1 MGWTIVHLLILMTL
15 SCLSCAED
23 KTKVPVSCPDFQKAF
38 GGSCYE
44 FVDLQHTFF
53 SAQAWCE
60 QRGGH
65 LAFIPDEETQ
75 FFLKRFLDP
84 KKDVWLGIAP
94 SASPNLQYSP
104 IVEGALSWLNGSHI
118 TYSNWVSSPQLEA
131 ACGHILRDS
140 GFQWEATR
148 DCNQKLNFICQ
159 FDSGRSI
166 VCAGHNTTLQCGSHQ
181 VLMIDVG
188 FYGRENIHYCRSTLS
203 PPSTS
208 TEHQCGWVDVVAS
221 LTAYCH
227 GRQVCQIAEV
237 VDSVDDPC
245 PQLGSYLSVDY
256 HCKDGLTL
264 SVSTVA
270 AVFEIITISVKWLF
284 HLPQGNLSCM
294 LSTGDGHVIYLHSPE
309 GLERSEVHKYTYPST
324 FVVAVECTSRDIY
337 IRAQNI
343 ITIEEPI
350 TVFGAI
356 KCYAGKQSFHAT
368 NCKALYREPFQIQ
381 MEVKAGT
388 NVTYRIQSDDTLLSN
403 ISVFRGNVPQNITV
417 APEMMKQ
424 LKPGCHQLTLYAS
437 NTVTFPEMSADL
449 QMCVLEKVARL
460 QASVLTERD
469 DCLDSPDITL
479 GVTLE
484 RGAPVL
490 LLFSLTGDNSSYS
503 ETREMN
509 TSKDIFH
516 IGHQVQGSV
525 QVKLRAWNAFS
536 SLEVDVDTFDICGKD
551 SAVKLNGQNDHLFR
565 QRKKHLRVARS
576 AMTAIAAP
584 SYKILA
590 KNQTITL
597 SISEASHLTDTN
609 KRYEWTC
616 NPCGC
621 QGPFEGLTYTIKGTC
636 LPDPLQF
643 NKYYFNVI
651 QKNNDKVE
659 KTTSICITFTPKMY
673 APTWLSLNCTIGC
686 NPIKKDTDAKIQ
698 MDCQGQAQCPE
709 IVWNIEDP
717 SNDWPSE
724 TEDCY
729 KDKKTRPLV
738 KKQNGGTVYTVA
750 YNTLESAKSNGRNV
764 TVVITF
770 ADVTTYYKTYTI
782 NTSPSTETSAPET
795 ENPVTIGTTAKDKT
809 DFDTSPASTSPGA
822 ASYIPITST
831 TAGPASTSPGTASYI
846 PITSTTAGP
855 ASTSPGTASYTPTT
869 AGPASTSPGTASY
882 TPITPTTAGPASTSP
897 GTVSDISNTPT
908 TAGPVSTSPGTVS
921 DISNT
926 PTSAGTASTSPDISD
941 TTTSPP
947 ATTNNFDNL
956 KCSISPRSGTILDA
970 FNITCNTEIPCFNC
984 QYCFKTDKGKH
995 LRCSNNNEVK
1005 SVFLPLGDNLII
1017 TATAKNSFV
1026 ASTTLT
1032 AKVQDFTTASGSSD
1046 DLKATVENS
1055 VSQLKKQG
1063 LLSAETVGQLFTSVS
1078 NKLNGQSDGSEKSD
1092 RQKLRE
1098 KMLNIMIDTV
1108 KETPPNTPGEV
1119 QVIARG
1125 LAAVVIKGTE
1135 LSSSAQE
1142 EASLLFAKL
1151 SSSLLLM
1158 DVNGSEE
1165 KKNEIHAAASTIVEG
1180 ASNILD
1186 YSSTKN
1192 ISDALLLAMSNT
1204 QSALLAFKQVNGGPT
1219 IIQEAHIAVFVNRVT
1234 PGRLHTESI
1243 YIPNSSS
1250 PTFSL
1255 PILLSKMLPSDEPV
1269 DVRMLSLNKNP
1280 FSWND
1285 RGNISGQ
1292 IGALSLTTKDGSSIP
1307 VENFSEDIK
1316 ILLPRPVGE
1325 QVNTSVLD
1333 LGNFSTTSINIPA
1346 DTTLVLKMV
1355 PSNDPLPFKLLL
1367 GYMDYPTETNN
1378 LAMTEMP
1385 HQGTTQDERYTWLLD
1400 SKDLK
1405 GKTGMHYLVVRPIVG
1420 PGIKSINATL
1430 SITSIT
1436 TACKFWDESKLEW
1449 STYGCRVGVQTT
1461 HLVTQCFC
1469 NHLTAFG
1476 SSFFVTPNLVDT
1488 SRTAELFGTFA
1499 ENPVVVCFVGSL
1511 FLAYL
1516 LVLVWARRKDIQDTA
1531 KVKVTVLEDNDPMD
1545 EYRYLLSVNTGHRR
1559 GASTSS
1565 QVTITLLGAEGN
1577 SEPHHLTDTKKC
1589 VFERGAV
1596 DLFLLTTPFSLGEL
1610 QGIRLWHNNSG
1621 SHPAWYVSNVMVQD
1635 LQTEQKWHFLCNS
1648 WLAIDMGDC
1657 SLDKILPVSTEM
1669 DLKRFSN
1676 LFFMKTTK
1684 DFSDGHL
1691 WYSVISR
1698 PPSSTFT
1705 CVQRVSCCFTLLL
1718 CTMLTSIMFYGIPKD
1733 PSEQT
1738 MDLGHFEFTW
1748 QQFKIGVQ
1756 SSLIMFPIN
1765 ILIVSIFRNTRPRET
1780 SCYKRKTEKPYAL
1793 EQTFFSQT
1801 ATTNMNVNVTLDTV
1815 IKDITRIAHSLSKT
1829 VKSNIPCTES
1839 EFGPGQPVDIN
1850 AVLSVVEDFIKQN
1863 HKASDTAQ
1871 PRTPSSGNLVQPQLP
1886 EGSANMHPGSTEEG
1900 IQKQSNKAKY
1910 LYRQLCHIDKE
1921 LILLGPSGFPAPH
1934 SYSQAMQQVQDMK
1947 GHLQD
1952 QLFTFSCVN
1961 PDELTQKKLSPAD
1974 STEGDGSLKKR
1985 GCCHGGLP
1993 WWFVF
1998 VGWLLMISSSFVAG
2012 YFTMLYGLKFGKER
2026 SVSWLVS
2033 MIVSFFQSILVIQPL
2048 KVLFLAV
2055 FFALV
2060 TKKIDEEDFQ
2070 NVAVEENY
2078 RNLGDCK
2085 DQKLVRWERS
2095 LYEPPP
2101 PADIEKMRRN
2111 MIMEQKAFVLLKKIL
2126 TYMGFMWMLLLVAY
2140 GQRDPNAF
2148 FLKQHIQDS
2157 FSGGISD
2164 SMSLGDV
2171 FTWTNTSLLSNLFGV
2186 YPGFITD
2193 GNSKLVGNARLRQV
2207 RVQKNSCQIAGPML
2221 QFVPDCHAP
2230 YSWEVEDMGSYGPGW
2245 SQSAKDNISTSTS
2258 SPWTYQTQAQLRA
2271 YAVWGKLV
2279 LYRGG
2284 GFVTELGPDSQN
2296 ARSTLEYLFRN
2307 TWLDIYTRA
2316 IFVEFTVYNANVNLF
2331 CIVTLFLETTAVG
2344 AFQFTSELHSV
2355 RLYQSPDGLYFLVMV
2370 AEIVYLLFI
2379 VYYMFL
2385 QGKLIK
2391 QQRWAYFRSRWNLLE
2406 LTIIF
2411 LSWSA
2416 MAVFIKRTL
2425 LGNRDMTYY
2434 QNHKDK
2440 FASFYDTAK
2449 ADSTLQYL
2457 IAFLVLLASF
2467 KLWHL
2472 LQLNP
2477 KMNMITAALQ
2487 RAWSDITCY
2496 LVLIVIML
2504 LAYSITCNVMYG
2516 WQLSSY
2522 RTWLD
2527 ALVTIVSLQI
2537 GIFNYDEVIDCSPVF
2552 SGLIFGSC
2560 IVFMTFVV
2568 LNLFVSVIIIAF
2580 KQEQIYHKPSDE
2592 EEIVDLMLK
2601 KIYGLF
2607 GIRYNDPKDTVG
2619 LDVNRG
2625 RDVGL
2630 NNSRNNLNN
2639 STIDANVFQKSG
2651 NLVNT

>member
-23 KTKVPVSCPDFQKAF
+23 KIKVPVSCPDFQKAF

-44 FVDLQHTFF
+44 FVNLQHTFF
-53 SAQAWCE
+53 RAQAWCE

-84 KKDVWLGIAP
+84 KKDVWLGVAP

-104 IVEGALSWLNGSHI
+104 IDEDALSWLDGSHI
-118 TYSNWVSSPQLEA
+118 TYSNWVSSPQLGA

-140 GFQWEATR
+140 GFQWEATG

-166 VCAGHNTTLQCGSHQ
+166 VCAGRNTTLQCGSHQ
-181 VLMIDVG
+181 VLMIDIG

-221 LTAYCH
+221 LTAHCH

-237 VDSVDDPC
+237 VDSVGDPC

-309 GLERSEVHKYTYPST
+309 GSEVHRYTYPST

-356 KCYAGKQSFHAT
+356 RCYAGKRYFHAT

-388 NVTYRIQSDDTLLSN
+388 NVTYRIQSDETLLSN

-424 LKPGCHQLTLYAS
+424 LGPGCHQLTLYAA
-437 NTVTFPEMSADL
+437 NTVTFPEMSAGL
-449 QMCVLEKVARL
+449 QMCVLEKVAGL

-479 GVTLE
+479 GVSLE

-503 ETREMN
+503 ETRGMN

-516 IGHQVQGSV
+516 IGHQVQGMEDISKTV
-525 QVKLRAWNAFS
+525 TTCEAKCHCDLMTCETLNHQQYPQKDLNAVDLLFFFQLFIQYEQTCFCKNVLLFLGNNMLHIVFFS
-536 SLEVDVDTFDICGKD
+536 F
-551 SAVKLNGQNDHLFR
+551 
-565 QRKKHLRVARS
+565 
-576 AMTAIAAP
+576 
-584 SYKILA
+584 
-590 KNQTITL
+590 
-597 SISEASHLTDTN
+597 
-609 KRYEWTC
+609 
-616 NPCGC
+616 
-621 QGPFEGLTYTIKGTC
+621 YTK
-636 LPDPLQF
+636 
-643 NKYYFNVI
+643 
-651 QKNNDKVE
+651 
-659 KTTSICITFTPKMY
+659 
-673 APTWLSLNCTIGC
+673 
-686 NPIKKDTDAKIQ
+686 
-698 MDCQGQAQCPE
+698 
-709 IVWNIEDP
+709 
-717 SNDWPSE
+717 
-724 TEDCY
+724 
-729 KDKKTRPLV
+729 
-738 KKQNGGTVYTVA
+738 
-750 YNTLESAKSNGRNV
+750 
-764 TVVITF
+764 
-770 ADVTTYYKTYTI
+770 ADVTPYYKTYTI

-809 DFDTSPASTSPGA
+809 AF
-822 ASYIPITST
+822 
-831 TAGPASTSPGTASYI
+831 
-846 PITSTTAGP
+846 TAGP
-855 ASTSPGTASYTPTT
+855 ASTSPGTASYTTITPTT
-869 AGPASTSPGTASY
+869 AGSASTSPGTASY
-882 TPITPTTAGPASTSP
+882 TPITSTNAGPASTSP
-897 GTVSDISNTPT
+897 DTASYTPITPT
-908 TAGPVSTSPGTVS
+908 TAGTVSTSPGTVS

-926 PTSAGTASTSPDISD
+926 PTSAGTASTSPDIND
-941 TTTSPP
+941 TTTTDNTSDASPP
-947 ATTNNFDNL
+947 ATTNNFDSL

-970 FNITCNTEIPCFNC
+970 FNITCNMEIPCFNC

-1017 TATAKNSFV
+1017 TATANNSSFV

-1032 AKVQDFTTASGSSD
+1032 AKVQDFTTASGSLD

-1078 NKLNGQSDGSEKSD
+1078 NKLNGQSDGSKKSD
-1092 RQKLRE
+1092 RQKVNALSD
-1098 KMLNIMIDTV
+1098 L
-1108 KETPPNTPGEV
+1108 TPG
-1119 QVIARG
+1119 
-1125 LAAVVIKGTE
+1125 
-1135 LSSSAQE
+1135 S
-1142 EASLLFAKL
+1142 
-1151 SSSLLLM
+1151 
-1158 DVNGSEE
+1158 
-1165 KKNEIHAAASTIVEG
+1165 
-1180 ASNILD
+1180 
-1186 YSSTKN
+1186 
-1192 ISDALLLAMSNT
+1192 
-1204 QSALLAFKQVNGGPT
+1204 
-1219 IIQEAHIAVFVNRVT
+1219 
-1234 PGRLHTESI
+1234 LHTESI
-1243 YIPNSSS
+1243 NIPNSSS

-1280 FSWND
+1280 FSWNE

-1307 VENFSEDIK
+1307 VENLSEDIK
-1316 ILLPRPVGE
+1316 VSPASQNCSILFLLQLCRY
-1325 QVNTSVLD
+1325 
-1333 LGNFSTTSINIPA
+1333 NF
-1346 DTTLVLKMV
+1346 LKMV

-1378 LAMTEMP
+1378 VAMTEMP
-1385 HQGTTQDERYTWLLD
+1385 HQGTTQEERYTWLLD
-1400 SKDLK
+1400 PKDLK

-1461 HLVTQCFC
+1461 HLVTQCLC
-1469 NHLTAFG
+1469 NHLTSFG
-1476 SSFFVTPNLVDT
+1476 SSFFVTPNLVDP

-1577 SEPHHLTDTKKC
+1577 SEPHHLTDPKKC

-1621 SHPAWYVSNVMVQD
+1621 SHPAWYVGNVMVQD

-1765 ILIVSIFRNTRPRET
+1765 MLIVSIFRNTRPRET
-1780 SCYKRKTEKPYAL
+1780 SCCKRKTEKPDAL

-1801 ATTNMNVNVTLDTV
+1801 ATTDMNVNVTLDTV

-1839 EFGPGQPVDIN
+1839 EFGPGHPVDIN

-1863 HKASDTAQ
+1863 YKASDTAQ
-1871 PRTPSSGNLVQPQLP
+1871 PRTPSS
-1886 EGSANMHPGSTEEG
+1886 EEG

-1921 LILLGPSGFPAPH
+1921 LIMLGSSGFPAPH

-1961 PDELTQKKLSPAD
+1961 PDELTQKK
-1974 STEGDGSLKKR
+1974 

-1998 VGWLLMISSSFVAG
+1998 VGWLLVILSSFVAG

-2070 NVAVEENY
+2070 NVAINS
-2078 RNLGDCK
+2078 LSTGDCK

-2101 PADIEKMRRN
+2101 PADVEKMRRN
-2111 MIMEQKAFVLLKKIL
+2111 MIMEQKAFALLKEIL

-2148 FLKQHIQDS
+2148 FLKQHIRDS

-2164 SMSLGDV
+2164 SMRPGDV
-2171 FTWTNTSLLSNLFGV
+2171 FTWAHTSLLSNLFGV

-2221 QFVPDCHAP
+2221 QFVPDCQAP

-2258 SPWTYQTQAQLRA
+2258 SPWTYQTQAQLRTPN
-2271 YAVWGKLV
+2271 VWSKLV

-2296 ARSTLEYLFRN
+2296 ASSTLEYLFRN

-2355 RLYQSPDGLYFLVMV
+2355 RLYQSPGGLYFLVMV

-2385 QGKLIK
+2385 QGKLMK

-2406 LTIIF
+2406 LTIIL

-2416 MAVFIKRTL
+2416 VAVFIKRTL

-2457 IAFLVLLASF
+2457 IAFVVLLATF

-2472 LQLNP
+2472 LRLNP

-2504 LAYSITCNVMYG
+2504 LAYSITCNVTYG

-2537 GIFNYDEVIDCSPVF
+2537 GIFNYDEVIDCSPVL

-2580 KQEQIYHKPSDE
+2580 KQERIYHKVTFITSHYFKATNQGL
-2592 EEIVDLMLK
+2592 I
-2601 KIYGLF
+2601 KISKSNLF
-2607 GIRYNDPKDTVG
+2607 SK
-2619 LDVNRG
+2619 L
-2625 RDVGL
+2625 
-2630 NNSRNNLNN
+2630 
-2639 STIDANVFQKSG
+2639 F
-2651 NLVNT
+2651 

>member
-1 MGWTIVHLLILMTL
+1 MGWTIVHLLIPMTL

-44 FVDLQHTFF
+44 FVDLQHTFY
-53 SAQAWCE
+53 SAEAWCE

-75 FFLKRFLDP
+75 YFLKRFLDP
-84 KKDVWLGIAP
+84 KKDVWLGVAP

-104 IVEGALSWLNGSHI
+104 IVEGALSWLDGSHI
-118 TYSNWVSSPQLEA
+118 TYSNWVSSPQLGA
-131 ACGHILRDS
+131 ACGHILKDS

-148 DCNQKLNFICQ
+148 DCNQKRHFICQ

-166 VCAGHNTTLQCGSHQ
+166 VCAGRNATLQCGSHQ

-188 FYGRENIHYCRSTLS
+188 FYGRENIHYCRTTPS

-208 TEHQCGWVDVVAS
+208 TEQQCGWVDVVAS
-221 LTAYCH
+221 LTAHCH

-237 VDSVDDPC
+237 VDSVGDPC

-270 AVFEIITISVKWLF
+270 AVFEIITISVKWLL

-309 GLERSEVHKYTYPST
+309 GLERSEVHRYTYPST

-356 KCYAGKQSFHAT
+356 RCYARKRSFHAT
-368 NCKALYREPFQIQ
+368 NCKVLYREPFQIQ

-388 NVTYRIQSDDTLLSN
+388 NVTYRIQSDETLLSN
-403 ISVFRGNVPQNITV
+403 VSVFRGNVPQNITV
-417 APEMMKQ
+417 TPEMMKQ
-424 LKPGCHQLTLYAS
+424 LGPGCHQLTLYAS
-437 NTVTFPEMSADL
+437 NTVTFPEMSAGL
-449 QMCVLEKVARL
+449 Q
-460 QASVLTERD
+460 
-469 DCLDSPDITL
+469 CL
-479 GVTLE
+479 
-484 RGAPVL
+484 
-490 LLFSLTGDNSSYS
+490 
-503 ETREMN
+503 
-509 TSKDIFH
+509 
-516 IGHQVQGSV
+516 
-525 QVKLRAWNAFS
+525 
-536 SLEVDVDTFDICGKD
+536 
-551 SAVKLNGQNDHLFR
+551 
-565 QRKKHLRVARS
+565 
-576 AMTAIAAP
+576 
-584 SYKILA
+584 
-590 KNQTITL
+590 
-597 SISEASHLTDTN
+597 ASHWGASAQRSLQN
-609 KRYEWTC
+609 R
-616 NPCGC
+616 G
-621 QGPFEGLTYTIKGTC
+621 YT
-636 LPDPLQF
+636 PM
-643 NKYYFNVI
+643 
-651 QKNNDKVE
+651 
-659 KTTSICITFTPKMY
+659 TP
-673 APTWLSLNCTIGC
+673 
-686 NPIKKDTDAKIQ
+686 
-698 MDCQGQAQCPE
+698 
-709 IVWNIEDP
+709 
-717 SNDWPSE
+717 
-724 TEDCY
+724 
-729 KDKKTRPLV
+729 
-738 KKQNGGTVYTVA
+738 
-750 YNTLESAKSNGRNV
+750 
-764 TVVITF
+764 
-770 ADVTTYYKTYTI
+770 
-782 NTSPSTETSAPET
+782 
-795 ENPVTIGTTAKDKT
+795 TTAG
-809 DFDTSPASTSPGA
+809 PASTSPGA
-822 ASYIPITST
+822 ASYTPMTPT
-831 TAGPASTSPGTASYI
+831 TAGPASTSPGTASYT
-846 PITSTTAGP
+846 PMTPTTAGPSSTSPGTASYTPMTPTTAVPASTSPGAASYTPMTPTTAGPASTSPGAASYTPMTPTTAGPASTSPGAASYTPMTATTAGP
-855 ASTSPGTASYTPTT
+855 ASTSPGTASYTSVTPITPTTAGPASTSPGTASYTSVTPITPTTAGPASTSPGTASYTSVTPITPTT

-882 TPITPTTAGPASTSP
+882 TPITPT
-897 GTVSDISNTPT
+897 
-908 TAGPVSTSPGTVS
+908 
-921 DISNT
+921 
-926 PTSAGTASTSPDISD
+926 SAGTASTSPDISD
-941 TTTSPP
+941 ATTTDNTSDTSPP
-947 ATTNNFDNL
+947 ATTNNFDSL
-956 KCSISPRSGTILDA
+956 KC
-970 FNITCNTEIPCFNC
+970 
-984 QYCFKTDKGKH
+984 KH

-1005 SVFLPLGDNLII
+1005 SVFLPLGDSNSNYNLII
-1017 TATAKNSFV
+1017 TATANNSSFV

-1032 AKVQDFTTASGSSD
+1032 AKVQGFTAASSSSD
-1046 DLKATVENS
+1046 DLKATVDNS
-1055 VSQLKKQG
+1055 LSQLKEQG
-1063 LLSAETVGQLFTSVS
+1063 LLSGET
-1078 NKLNGQSDGSEKSD
+1078 
-1092 RQKLRE
+1092 LRE
-1098 KMLNIMIDTV
+1098 KMLHIMIDTV
-1108 KETPPNTPGEV
+1108 KETPTNTPGEV

-1125 LAAVVIKGTE
+1125 LAAVVMKGTE
-1135 LSSSAQE
+1135 LSSSAQ
-1142 EASLLFAKL
+1142 
-1151 SSSLLLM
+1151 
-1158 DVNGSEE
+1158 
-1165 KKNEIHAAASTIVEG
+1165 
-1180 ASNILD
+1180 
-1186 YSSTKN
+1186 KN
-1192 ISDALLLAMSNT
+1192 ISDALLLAMNNT
-1204 QSALLAFKQVNGGPT
+1204 QSALLAFKQVNRGPS
-1219 IIQEAHIAVFVNRVT
+1219 IIQAAHIAVFVNRVT
-1234 PGRLHTESI
+1234 PGSLHTQSI

-1250 PTFSL
+1250 PRFSL

-1269 DVRMLSLNKNP
+1269 DVRMLSFNKNP
-1280 FSWND
+1280 FSWNE

-1307 VENFSEDIK
+1307 VENLSEDIK
-1316 ILLPRPVGE
+1316 ILLLSSVGE
-1325 QVNTSVLD
+1325 QVNTSVLK
-1333 LGNFSTTSINIPA
+1333 LGNSSTTSIHIPA

-1367 GYMDYPTETNN
+1367 GYMDYPTVTNN
-1378 LAMTEMP
+1378 VAMTEMP
-1385 HQGTTQDERYTWLLD
+1385 HQGTTQEERYTWLLD
-1400 SKDLK
+1400 PKDLK

-1449 STYGCRVGVQTT
+1449 STFGCRVGVQTT
-1461 HLVTQCFC
+1461 PLVTQCLC
-1469 NHLTAFG
+1469 NHLTSFG
-1476 SSFFVTPNLVDT
+1476 SSFFVTPNLVDP
-1488 SRTAELFGTFA
+1488 SRTAELFGTFG

-1545 EYRYLLSVNTGHRR
+1545 EYCYLLSVNTGHRR

-1577 SEPHHLTDTKKC
+1577 SEPHHLTDPKKC

-1621 SHPAWYVSNVMVQD
+1621 SHPAWYVGNVMVQD

-1669 DLKRFSN
+1669 DLKSFSN

-1684 DFSDGHL
+1684 DFSDRHL

-1718 CTMLTSIMFYGIPKD
+1718 CTMLTSLMFYGIPTD
-1733 PSEQT
+1733 PSEQI
-1738 MDLGHFEFTW
+1738 MELGHFEFTW

-1765 ILIVSIFRNTRPRET
+1765 ILIVTIFRNTRPRET
-1780 SCYKRKTEKPYAL
+1780 SCCKCKTEKPEAL
-1793 EQTFFSQT
+1793 EQTFFSQAAST
-1801 ATTNMNVNVTLDTV
+1801 DMNVNVTLDTV

-1829 VKSNIPCTES
+1829 VKSNIPCIES
-1839 EFGPGQPVDIN
+1839 EVGPGQPVDIN

-1863 HKASDTAQ
+1863 HKASNNAQ
-1871 PRTPSSGNLVQPQLP
+1871 PKTLSSGNLVQPQLP
-1886 EGSANMHPGSTEEG
+1886 AEE

-1921 LILLGPSGFPAPH
+1921 LILLGPSGFPTPH
-1934 SYSQAMQQVQDMK
+1934 SYSQALQQVQDMK

-1961 PDELTQKKLSPAD
+1961 PDELTQKKLSPAA
-1974 STEGDGSLKKR
+1974 STEGGGSLKKR

-1998 VGWLLMISSSFVAG
+1998 VGWLLVISSSFVAG
-2012 YFTMLYGLKFGKER
+2012 FFTMLYGLKFGKGR

-2033 MIVSFFQSILVIQPL
+2033 MIVSFFQSIFVIQPL
-2048 KVLFLAV
+2048 KVLCLAV

-2070 NVAVEENY
+2070 NVAFEGND
-2078 RNLGDCK
+2078 RNLVCK
-2085 DQKLVRWERS
+2085 DQKLVRRERS

-2101 PADIEKMRRN
+2101 PADVEKMRRN
-2111 MIMEQKAFVLLKKIL
+2111 MIMEQKAFALLKEIL
-2126 TYMGFMWMLLLVAY
+2126 TYMGFMWMLLLLVY

-2148 FLKQHIQDS
+2148 FLKRHIQDS
-2157 FSGGISD
+2157 FSRGISD

-2171 FTWTNTSLLSNLFGV
+2171 FTWANTSLLSNLFGV

-2207 RVQKNSCQIAGPML
+2207 RVQNNSCQIADHML
-2221 QFVPDCHAP
+2221 QFVPDCQAA

-2245 SQSAKDNISTSTS
+2245 SQSAKDNISTSTNR
-2258 SPWTYQTQAQLRA
+2258 PWTYQTQAELRA
-2271 YAVWGKLV
+2271 HAVWGKLA

-2284 GFVTELGPDSQN
+2284 GFVMELGPDSQN
-2296 ARSTLEYLFRN
+2296 ASSTLEYLFRN
-2307 TWLDIYTRA
+2307 KWLDIYTRA

-2331 CIVTLFLETTAVG
+2331 CIVTLFLETSAVG

-2355 RLYQSPDGLYFLVMV
+2355 RLYQSPDGLYILVMA

-2379 VYYMFL
+2379 IYYMFL
-2385 QGKLIK
+2385 QGQLMK

-2406 LTIIF
+2406 LTIIL

-2416 MAVFIKRTL
+2416 VAVFIMRTL

-2440 FASFYDTAK
+2440 SASFYDTGK

-2457 IAFLVLLASF
+2457 FAFLVLLATF

-2472 LQLNP
+2472 LRLNP
-2477 KMNMITAALQ
+2477 KMNLMTVALQ
-2487 RAWSDITCY
+2487 RAWSDITNY
-2496 LVLIVIML
+2496 LVIIVIMC
-2504 LAYSITCNVMYG
+2504 LAYSITCNVLYG

-2527 ALVTIVSLQI
+2527 ALITIISLQI
-2537 GIFNYDEVIDCSPVF
+2537 GIFNYDEVIDCNPVL
-2552 SGLIFGSC
+2552 SGLIIGSC

-2568 LNLFVSVIIIAF
+2568 LNLFVAVIIIAF
-2580 KQEQIYHKPSDE
+2580 KQERIYHKPSDE
-2592 EEIVDLMLK
+2592 EEIVDLMLE
-2601 KIYGLF
+2601 KICGLF
-2607 GIRYNDPKDTVG
+2607 GIRYNGPKDTLG
-2619 LDVNRG
+2619 PDVKRG

-2630 NNSRNNLNN
+2630 NNSRNILNS